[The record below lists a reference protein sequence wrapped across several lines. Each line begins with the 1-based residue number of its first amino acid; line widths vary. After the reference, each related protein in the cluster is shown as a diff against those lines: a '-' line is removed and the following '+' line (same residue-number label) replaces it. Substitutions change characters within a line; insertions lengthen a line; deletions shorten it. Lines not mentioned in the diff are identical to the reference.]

1 MSYYAES
8 RLGRYSPSEL
18 SVTFEPRGNSSALR
32 PFFYAHGANGNGLQA
47 YDGVN
52 QKGVTKN
59 LAALAHEGLY
69 GLSGDFGGPH
79 TYGNDTGL
87 AAMEGAWTY
96 AQDTGRCKTDKVIL
110 LGASMGAMECLRF
123 ALAHPTLVAGIICW
137 IPAIDIEDFRT
148 RNVLSLRDQINT
160 GNSVAGQGWGLP
172 AGSYI
177 GGADQ
182 TPVPTRGKP
191 LDPANMAVLTMPIHL
206 FYSSGDTACTST
218 AVDAYAAGRPN
229 VTKHLVSTS
238 LNHTDAAILAASIDD
253 VVTLCRGWAA

>member
-1 MSYYAES
+1 MQAMD
-8 RLGRYSPSEL
+8 
-18 SVTFEPRGNSSALR
+18 
-32 PFFYAHGANGNGLQA
+32 GAS
-47 YDGVN
+47 

-59 LAALAHEGLY
+59 ISALAHAGLY
-69 GLSGDFGGPH
+69 GLAGDFGGPH

-87 AAMEGAWTY
+87 AAMEGAVSY
-96 AQDTGRCKTDKVIL
+96 AQGTGLCKTDKVIL
-110 LGASMGAMECLRF
+110 LGASMGAMECFRY

-206 FYSSGDTACTST
+206 FYSSADTACTSA
-218 AVDAYAAGRPN
+218 AVDAYASGRSN
-229 VTKHLVSTS
+229 VVKHLVSTS
-238 LNHTDAAILAASIDD
+238 LNHTDAAILAADITT
-253 VVTLCRGWAA
+253 VVELCLSWA